1 VKAYLDSGIFID
13 YLVNRG
19 HAGPYL
25 RTSDRRGRSPSQ
37 LGSDAEACLARLAAD
52 HQALTSSL
60 TCYEVEEAMYR
71 ELKRSASGVADGGRY
86 LIPAARAVLTQT
98 LMTIEAF
105 GIELVELTQDVVLT
119 QCRDIALQM
128 KGVRA
133 ADALHVTTALLH
145 DADLLLSADA
155 GILRLDGEFK
165 TITGKA
171 LRCLDTDSGMGL
183 LEGRHQSN

>member
-13 YLVNRG
+13 YLINRG

-25 RTSDRRGRSPSQ
+25 RLSDRRGRSPAQ
-37 LGSDAEACLARLAAD
+37 LGLDAEACLTRLAAN
-52 HQALTSSL
+52 HHALTSSL

-71 ELKRSASGVADGGRY
+71 ELRRSASGVPHGAKY

-105 GIELVELTQDVVLT
+105 GIELVELTQEVVLT

-145 DADLLLSADA
+145 DADLLLSTDQD
-155 GILRLDGEFK
+155 ILHLDGELK

-171 LRCLDTDSGMGL
+171 LRCLDTDAAIGL
-183 LEGRHQSN
+183 L

>member
-1 VKAYLDSGIFID
+1 
-13 YLVNRG
+13 
-19 HAGPYL
+19 
-25 RTSDRRGRSPSQ
+25 
-37 LGSDAEACLARLAAD
+37 
-52 HQALTSSL
+52 
-60 TCYEVEEAMYR
+60 MYR

-145 DADLLLSADA
+145 DADLLLSADT
-155 GILRLDGEFK
+155 GTLRLDGELK

-183 LEGRHQSN
+183 LGGRHQSN

>member
-1 VKAYLDSGIFID
+1 
-13 YLVNRG
+13 
-19 HAGPYL
+19 
-25 RTSDRRGRSPSQ
+25 
-37 LGSDAEACLARLAAD
+37 
-52 HQALTSSL
+52 
-60 TCYEVEEAMYR
+60 MYR

-119 QCRDIALQM
+119 QCQDIALQM

-171 LRCLDTDSGMGL
+171 LRCLDTDAGMGL
-183 LEGRHQSN
+183 LGGRR